1 MTSDEEIIRH
11 VHKFLNSRMFRRWC
25 VDLPVL
31 RLDGMLPI
39 GEQMKR
45 ADGFMGLASVCSI
58 RPCLG

>member
-1 MTSDEEIIRH
+1 MTSDEEMIHH
-11 VHKFLNSRMFRRWC
+11 VHEFLNSRMFRRWC

-45 ADGFMGLASVCSI
+45 VDGFVGLASV
-58 RPCLG
+58 